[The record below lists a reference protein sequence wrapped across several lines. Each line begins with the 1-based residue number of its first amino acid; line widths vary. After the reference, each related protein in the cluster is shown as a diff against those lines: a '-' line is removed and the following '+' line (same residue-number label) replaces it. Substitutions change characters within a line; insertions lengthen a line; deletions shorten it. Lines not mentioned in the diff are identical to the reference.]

1 MSAKHIRFFVPA
13 AVNAARAAGDGV
25 YVDHGE
31 AYGNLGEEA
40 MILTALARF
49 QKRFH
54 PRVIYVTHAAGEPLP
69 VGHLSKVR
77 STPSP
82 FRAFAAAVAPWTAV
96 LWFTLR

>member
-1 MSAKHIRFFVPA
+1 MPPEASPVLERAAKHPGPRGQGRIRPDGEA

-49 QKRFH
+49 RKRFQ
-54 PRVIYVTHAAGEPLP
+54 PRVIYVTHAAGEHLP
-69 VGHLSKVR
+69 VGHLPTVR

-82 FRAFAAAVAPWTAV
+82 FR
-96 LWFTLR
+96 